1 MSFNKQQVYSILTR
15 FHDKFKLIRN
25 PSSPNPNQLPEST
38 DEISLIQVY
47 KILCVYSNEKNIRK
61 ENLIIKYKMNSGSE
75 IISLNLP
82 YEEYKDL
89 L

>member
-1 MSFNKQQVYSILTR
+1 MTLDEEQVYSILSR

-25 PSSPNPNQLPEST
+25 PSSPNPNELPTST
-38 DEISLIQVY
+38 DEIDLVQVY

-61 ENLIIKYKMNSGSE
+61 ENLIIKYKMNSRSE